1 MASIFWHNLSIKE
14 VIKVLKTNP
23 NKGLDKNEI
32 PVRQTEFGIN
42 TLPEE
47 ESLSWLKIFLNQ
59 FKSPLI
65 YILLVAGFVTLF
77 LKEYTDSVVIFG
89 SAILNTIIGF
99 IQENKAS
106 NALKK
111 LKKIVQTSALV
122 LRNNN
127 LKVINAKE
135 LVPGDVII
143 LNAGDKIPADGK
155 IIETSDL
162 KINEMTLTGEWLAAE
177 KSIDILPEGTPLA
190 DRDNLVYMGTV
201 VENGKAKVIVT
212 NIGIE
217 TEIGKITKI
226 VKETKEEETPYQKKI
241 GRFSKILGLFIVIT
255 AIAIFIEGIIKGK
268 DALEMF
274 TTAIAVVVASIPE
287 GLPVSL
293 TVILALGMQKIL
305 NKGGL
310 IRKLAAAETLGST
323 SIIATDK
330 TGTLTEGK
338 MKVVDLLT
346 ADKIL
351 FPDKT
356 SSKDLLLKISTLCN
370 EAFIENPKAKKE
382 DLIVRGRPTDQ
393 AMLLVGLENGLS
405 KKDLKKEYEEIDEI
419 IFNSINKYAAYLF
432 KHANRHV
439 LYVCGAPEKMFELST
454 KIDDGTLTNKTKDV
468 LEKKLKKLTSKGLRV
483 IAVSYRNIKAE
494 EVSNVEAVLNDLTF
508 VGFIVFKDPLRKD
521 VKKAIRICKQAGV
534 RTIIITGDHKLTA
547 KSVAA
552 ELNLPTKIH
561 NIIEGKDLDKLT
573 DKEFQKIIKDLYVY
587 ARVEPRHKMR
597 IIQAWQDRGE
607 IIAMTGDGINDA
619 PALKKADIGIALGS
633 GTDVAKEVS
642 DLVLLDN
649 SFSTIV
655 TAIEE
660 GRHILDNMRK
670 VITYLLADSFTEV
683 ILIGTSLILGL
694 PLPVSAVQ
702 ILWVNLI
709 EDGLPDIALAFEPK
723 ENDLMRQKP
732 RGADFPL
739 LTQEMKTIIFTIG
752 IITDIML
759 MGLFIWLWQ
768 KTGDITYTRT
778 MVFATLT
785 LDSLLFVFSCKS
797 LRKNIWQIDLFSN
810 KFLILA
816 FVVGVTMLLS
826 AIYFAPFQMLLKT
839 QSLNM
844 SDWAILLTLALIE
857 LVLIEFTKYHYIIK
871 KEAI

>member
-1 MASIFWHNLSIKE
+1 MATIFWHNLSVKE
-14 VIKVLKTNP
+14 AIKVLKTNR
-23 NKGLDKNEI
+23 NYGLDEKEI
-32 PVRQTEFGIN
+32 PLRQTEFGMN
-42 TLPEE
+42 ALPEE
-47 ESLSWLKIFLNQ
+47 KPLSWLRIFLSQ

-65 YILLVAGFVTLF
+65 YILLASGFITLF
-77 LKEYTDSVVIFG
+77 LREYTDSVVIFG

-106 NALKK
+106 RALTK
-111 LKKIVQTSALV
+111 LKKMAQTSALV

-135 LVPGDVII
+135 LVPGDII
-143 LNAGDKIPADGK
+143 TLNAGDKVPADGK
-155 IIETSDL
+155 IIEAHDL

-177 KSIDILPEGTPLA
+177 KSINPLSKETPLA

-217 TEIGKITKI
+217 TEIGRITKI
-226 VKETKEEETPYQKKI
+226 VKETKEQKSPYQKKI
-241 GRFSKILGLFIVIT
+241 GRFSKILGLFIVLT
-255 AIAIFIEGIIKGK
+255 AIVIFGEGILKGK

-274 TTAIAVVVASIPE
+274 TTAIAVIVASIPE

-293 TVILALGMQKIL
+293 TVILAVGMQKIL

-346 ADKIL
+346 AESIL
-351 FPDKT
+351 FPEEKD
-356 SSKDLLLKISTLCN
+356 SKDLLLKISTLCN

-382 DLIVRGRPTDQ
+382 NLIIRGRPTDQ

-405 KKDLKKEYEEIDEI
+405 KKALLKEYEEIDEI
-419 IFNSINKYAAYLF
+419 AFNSINKYAAYLF
-432 KHANRHV
+432 KHLNRHV
-439 LYVCGAPEKMFELST
+439 LYVLGAPEKIFELSN
-454 KIDDGTLTNKTKDV
+454 KVDGSALASRKRGI
-468 LEKKLKKLTSKGLRV
+468 LEKKLEQLTSKGLRV
-483 IAVSYRNIKAE
+483 IAVSYRNVKAE
-494 EVSNVEAVLNDLTF
+494 EVSNAEALLNDLIF

-547 KSVAA
+547 KSVAI
-552 ELNLPTKIH
+552 ELKLPTKAN

-573 DKEFQKIIKDLYVY
+573 DEEFQKIIKDIYVY
-587 ARVEPRHKMR
+587 ARVEPRHKIR
-597 IIQAWQDRGE
+597 IIESWQDRGE
-607 IIAMTGDGINDA
+607 IVAMTGDGVNDA

-649 SFSTIV
+649 SFSTIIA
-655 TAIEE
+655 AIEE

-683 ILIGTSLILGL
+683 ILIGTSLIMGL

-723 ENDLMRQKP
+723 EKDLMRQKP
-732 RGADFPL
+732 RGSNFPL
-739 LTQEMKTIIFTIG
+739 LTQEMKTIIFAIG
-752 IITDIML
+752 IITDLML
-759 MGLFIWLWQ
+759 MGLFVLLWQ
-768 KTGDITYTRT
+768 KTGDIIYVRT
-778 MVFATLT
+778 MIFATLT

-797 LRKNIWQIDLFSN
+797 LRKNIWQIDLLSN
-810 KFLILA
+810 KFLILS
-816 FVVGVTMLLS
+816 FVVGIIMLLS
-826 AIYFAPFQMLLKT
+826 AVYFAPFQMLLKT
-839 QSLNM
+839 QSLSM
-844 SDWAILLTLALIE
+844 SDWVILLTLSLID

-871 KEAI
+871 KQAV